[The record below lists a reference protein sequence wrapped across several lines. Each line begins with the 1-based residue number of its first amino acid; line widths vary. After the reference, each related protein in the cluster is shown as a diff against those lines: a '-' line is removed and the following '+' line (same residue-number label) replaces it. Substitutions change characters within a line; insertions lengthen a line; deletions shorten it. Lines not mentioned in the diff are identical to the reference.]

1 MLSRQARTL
10 ASRSATQRSSIPL
23 PNSRAY
29 AQVASTQDTKPPV
42 AVYGIDGTYAS
53 ALVCPAF

>member
-1 MLSRQARTL
+1 MLSRQVRAL
-10 ASRSATQRSSIPL
+10 ASRSAAQRSSIPSASL
-23 PNSRAY
+23 RAY

-53 ALVCPAF
+53 ALV

>member
-1 MLSRQARTL
+1 MLSRQVRAL
-10 ASRSATQRSSIPL
+10 ASRSAAQRSSIPNAPL
-23 PNSRAY
+23 RAY

-53 ALVCPAF
+53 ALV